1 MGVNRQRRDQEEL
14 QMSRSQLNGRISLW
28 RSCSKAVMGLAT
40 SLTLSACVTGG
51 QEATLSAPP
60 PTAERP
66 TSIRSEALIGRWGV
80 ASFRQE
86 KDRQR
91 VAAQARAQCKLPY
104 TIARGPTGGVM
115 MHVADDSALYE
126 LRPKGGSDGKTYLGL
141 EAPPGHVQDREI
153 LSISEREMVMR
164 FVDPDANNRYGT
176 FVYVRCAA

>member
-1 MGVNRQRRDQEEL
+1 MIWTRVPLVLAGLVLPLAANAQ
-14 QMSRSQLNGRISLW
+14 
-28 RSCSKAVMGLAT
+28 VMFDTTRVTCADYLAM
-40 SLTLSACVTGG
+40 
-51 QEATLSAPP
+51 
-60 PTAERP
+60 
-66 TSIRSEALIGRWGV
+66 
-80 ASFRQE
+80 SFRQE

-164 FVDPDANNRYGT
+164 FADPDANNRYGT

>member
-1 MGVNRQRRDQEEL
+1 
-14 QMSRSQLNGRISLW
+14 MSRSRLSWRIWLWHPSSKAGIGLAISL
-28 RSCSKAVMGLAT
+28 AI
-40 SLTLSACVTGG
+40 SACVTGG
-51 QEATLSAPP
+51 QEATLVSPRAV
-60 PTAERP
+60 TGERP

-141 EAPPGHVQDREI
+141 EAPPGH
-153 LSISEREMVMR
+153 
-164 FVDPDANNRYGT
+164 A
-176 FVYVRCAA
+176 

>member
-1 MGVNRQRRDQEEL
+1 VIGL
-14 QMSRSQLNGRISLW
+14 AISL
-28 RSCSKAVMGLAT
+28 AI
-40 SLTLSACVTGG
+40 SACVRGG
-51 QEATLSAPP
+51 QEATLVS
-60 PTAERP
+60 AERP

>member
-1 MGVNRQRRDQEEL
+1 MALFLEGRDGTGHL
-14 QMSRSQLNGRISLW
+14 PRGLRLRDGRSGSH
-28 RSCSKAVMGLAT
+28 VGGLPGQ
-40 SLTLSACVTGG
+40 TG
-51 QEATLSAPP
+51 
-60 PTAERP
+60 ERP

-126 LRPKGGSDGKTYLGL
+126 LRPKGGSDRNTYLGL

-176 FVYVRCAA
+176 FVYMRCAA

>member
-1 MGVNRQRRDQEEL
+1 
-14 QMSRSQLNGRISLW
+14 MSRPRLSSRISLW
-28 RSCSKAVMGLAT
+28 PSSSKVLTGIAVSLAV
-40 SLTLSACVTGG
+40 SACVTGG
-51 QEATLSAPP
+51 QETTLVSPRAL
-60 PTAERP
+60 TAERP
-66 TSIRSEALIGRWGV
+66 TSVRSEALIGRWGV

-115 MHVADDSALYE
+115 MHVADDSTLYE

-153 LSISEREMVMR
+153 LSITEGQIVMR
-164 FVDPDANNRYGT
+164 FVDADANNRYGT
-176 FVYVRCAA
+176 FVYMRCAA

>member
-1 MGVNRQRRDQEEL
+1 
-14 QMSRSQLNGRISLW
+14 MSRSRLSWRISLW
-28 RSCSKAVMGLAT
+28 RPSSKAVIGLAI
-40 SLTLSACVTGG
+40 SLAISACVTGG
-51 QEATLSAPP
+51 QEARLVS
-60 PTAERP
+60 AERP

-115 MHVADDSALYE
+115 MHVADDSTLYE

>member
-1 MGVNRQRRDQEEL
+1 MFRGVADVEVSTQLAHLVMAPFLEGRDRTGHL
-14 QMSRSQLNGRISLW
+14 PRDLRLRDGRSGSH
-28 RSCSKAVMGLAT
+28 VG
-40 SLTLSACVTGG
+40 VH
-51 QEATLSAPP
+51 
-60 PTAERP
+60 AERP

>member
-1 MGVNRQRRDQEEL
+1 
-14 QMSRSQLNGRISLW
+14 MSRLRII
-28 RSCSKAVMGLAT
+28 SCCIPSCHPCAKAAMGLAT
-40 SLTLSACVTGG
+40 ALALSACVTGG
-51 QEATLSAPP
+51 QETTLAVARG

-66 TSIRSEALIGRWGV
+66 TSVRSEALIGRWGV

-104 TIARGPTGGVM
+104 TIASGPTGGVM
-115 MHVADDSALYE
+115 MHVADDRALYE

-141 EAPPGHVQDREI
+141 EAPPGHAQDREI
-153 LSISEREMVMR
+153 LSISNREMVMR

-176 FVYVRCAA
+176 FVYVRCSS

>member
-1 MGVNRQRRDQEEL
+1 
-14 QMSRSQLNGRISLW
+14 MSRSRLSSRISLW
-28 RSCSKAVMGLAT
+28 HPSFKAGMGLAIA
-40 SLTLSACVTGG
+40 LAVSACVTGG
-51 QEATLSAPP
+51 QEAALMSTRA

-66 TSIRSEALIGRWGV
+66 TSVRSEALIGRWGV

-91 VAAQARAQCKLPY
+91 VATQARAQCKLPY
-104 TIARGPTGGVM
+104 TIASGPTGGVM

-126 LRPKGGSDGKTYLGL
+126 LRPKGSSHGKTYLGL

>member
-1 MGVNRQRRDQEEL
+1 
-14 QMSRSQLNGRISLW
+14 MSRSRLSWRISLLHP
-28 RSCSKAVMGLAT
+28 SSKAVIGLAI
-40 SLTLSACVTGG
+40 SLTLSACVTGAG
-51 QEATLSAPP
+51 EATLSATRS

-66 TSIRSEALIGRWGV
+66 SSIRSEALIGRWGV

>member
-1 MGVNRQRRDQEEL
+1 
-14 QMSRSQLNGRISLW
+14 MSRSRLRWRISLW
-28 RSCSKAVMGLAT
+28 SPSSKAVTGLAI
-40 SLTLSACVTGG
+40 SLAISACVTGG
-51 QEATLSAPP
+51 QEATSVS
-60 PTAERP
+60 AERP

>member
-1 MGVNRQRRDQEEL
+1 MALLLEDRDGAGHRPHAFRLRDGRRGGHV
-14 QMSRSQLNGRISLW
+14 GRLPA
-28 RSCSKAVMGLAT
+28 R
-40 SLTLSACVTGG
+40 
-51 QEATLSAPP
+51 

-126 LRPKGGSDGKTYLGL
+126 LRPKGGSDGKTYLDWKRR
-141 EAPPGHVQDREI
+141 PGHVQDREI

>member
-1 MGVNRQRRDQEEL
+1 MAPLLEGRDGTGHRPHTFRLRDGRSGSHVGVSPGTDR
-14 QMSRSQLNGRISLW
+14 
-28 RSCSKAVMGLAT
+28 
-40 SLTLSACVTGG
+40 
-51 QEATLSAPP
+51 
-60 PTAERP
+60 ERP